1 MAHELRK
8 VGLAVAQQHGTKVIY
23 DGLVMGEYIA
33 DLVVENALL
42 LELKAVKALDNVHEA
57 QCINYL
63 KASGLRLALLLNFA
77 RPRLQIQR
85 VAYRL

>member
-1 MAHELRK
+1 M
-8 VGLAVAQQHGTKVIY
+8 IY